1 MTNKLICF
9 VGVMG
14 SGKDYNAKKYIEEN
28 PNTVHINFADEL
40 REMAW
45 DILGVKFEGEQYD
58 KFKEGTLN
66 FQYFDQYM
74 EDSEQLVTGREF
86 LQHLGTEALRKR
98 DCNFWVK
105 CWVSKVQEALN
116 AGKDIVCSDLRF
128 DNELRFALGINYSA
142 NLSYPAVPYF
152 VFCNYISDRYDSINT
167 HESEKF
173 AQTLLKDGF
182 NDGEEIT
189 IEYLRD
195 MMCNCVDLS

>member
-1 MTNKLICF
+1 MNKLICY

-14 SGKDYNAKKYIEEN
+14 SGKDFNAKKYIEEN
-28 PNTVHINFADEL
+28 PKTKHINFADEL

-45 DILGVKFEGEQYD
+45 DILGWRPNKNEEYDAFKRTDFKDCGELRSD
-58 KFKEGTLN
+58 LSF
-66 FQYFDQYM
+66 
-74 EDSEQLVTGREF
+74 TGREF
-86 LQHLGTEALRKR
+86 LQRLGTEALRKR
-98 DCNFWVK
+98 DPNFWVK
-105 CWVSKVQEALN
+105 CWVKKVQEALN
-116 AGKDIVCSDLRF
+116 DGYDVVCSDCRF
-128 DNELRFALGINYSA
+128 DNELRFAIGINYSA
-142 NLSYPAVPYF
+142 NLSTPASPYF

>member
-1 MTNKLICF
+1 MNKLISF

-14 SGKDYNAKKYIEEN
+14 SGKDYRAKKYIEEN
-28 PNTVHINFADEL
+28 PKTKHINFADEL

-45 DILGVKFEGEQYD
+45 DILGVKFVGEEYD

-66 FQYFDQYM
+66 FQYFEQYA
-74 EDSEQLVTGREF
+74 EDAEQLVTGREF

-105 CWVSKVQEALN
+105 CWVKKVQEALN
-116 AGKDIVCSDLRF
+116 DGYDVVCSDLRF

-142 NLSYPAVPYF
+142 NLHTPAVPYF